1 MDSAQ
6 AETPC
11 FPVNAVTLHGE
22 ASGKFRASLDFAL
35 EEAGFVPGMCLGA
48 RGVNL
53 IITRA
58 QDRVIANGFITTRII
73 AQGNTVQLLVLPGK
87 LRDVRFEGV
96 RNRKDWVGNYART
109 QYFRNEFPMRE
120 GDLLNLR
127 NIETALENLR
137 RLESVEV
144 DFEIA
149 PTDQPG

>member
-1 MDSAQ
+1 
-6 AETPC
+6 
-11 FPVNAVTLHGE
+11 
-22 ASGKFRASLDFAL
+22 
-35 EEAGFVPGMCLGA
+35 MCLGA